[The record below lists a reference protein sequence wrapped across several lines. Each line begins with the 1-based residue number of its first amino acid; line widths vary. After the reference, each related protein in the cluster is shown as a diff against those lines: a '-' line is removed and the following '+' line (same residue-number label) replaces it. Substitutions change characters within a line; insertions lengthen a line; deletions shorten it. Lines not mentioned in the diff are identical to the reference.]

1 MVEIIDFTM
10 KNLGIK
16 NSAKTNDHIFMG
28 EVMARLSEIRVGKD
42 PSHALSQ
49 LKKYFNEEDITKLK
63 DNIWGFG
70 LPFGMMEAIEE
81 E

>member
-1 MVEIIDFTM
+1 M
-10 KNLGIK
+10 KRKEATLLGYK
-16 NSAKTNDHIFMG
+16 FLYDKS
-28 EVMARLSEIRVGKD
+28 GK
-42 PSHALSQ
+42 LIT
-49 LKKYFNEEDITKLK
+49 ERITTDITKLK